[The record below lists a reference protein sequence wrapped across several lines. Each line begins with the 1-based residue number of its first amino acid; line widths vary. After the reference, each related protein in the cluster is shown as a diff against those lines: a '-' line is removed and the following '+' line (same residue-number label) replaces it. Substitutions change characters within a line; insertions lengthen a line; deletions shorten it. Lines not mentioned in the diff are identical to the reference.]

1 MVLLL
6 FIIILIIIIII
17 ERVRLLK
24 GGICDLLTDND
35 RVLVLIRMIEL
46 E

>member
-6 FIIILIIIIII
+6 FIIILIIII